1 LNAAIKRPKEYTLSS
16 PQAIL
21 PGAANEKLFLGHPRG
36 LFLLFMVEMWER
48 FSYYGMR
55 AMLTYYLV
63 QSVTGDAKNGGFN
76 PGRGLSEP
84 DAYSLYGTY
93 TSMVY
98 LTPLLGGMIADHLIG
113 THRSMLVGG
122 FLIALG
128 HVVLGIS
135 GIGDMAH
142 NDLGMSVFVSGLA
155 LIVIGTGHF
164 KPNVSVMVGQLY
176 PQNDPRRDGAFTI
189 FYMGINLGAL
199 LGTLLCSWL
208 GEKIGWHWGFG
219 SAAIGMIIGLI
230 IYSVFKQSWLGDVDA
245 VPRKGAKIAPLFVI
259 GGIVIAFVIGMLS
272 YMGTFASIGKAF
284 DQVTG
289 TGYTSVAIYVTLTL
303 LVLSWA
309 AWFVSKQEPAYR
321 AQTASILIFVLFN
334 AVFWT
339 AFEQAGSS
347 MSIFALNNTERHVLG
362 WEVPVGWFQSINP
375 FLIIV
380 FGPIFAIMWTKLG
393 QRKLDPSQPMKIAIA
408 LFLGAAGFVF
418 MVIGGM
424 GTVGTAASVPS
435 LLEGTASA
443 GSAVS
448 SVKVSMFWLLA
459 AYSLHTWAEL
469 CISPTGLAF
478 VTRAAAVK
486 YVSFLMGIYF
496 LSAAIAGKV
505 AGMLAGQAEGIEKG
519 TVGLPWYPWFKLGGQ
534 GDFYFIFVAAL
545 ICAGLIVLAL
555 TPVLKRLIKNVK

>member
-1 LNAAIKRPKEYTLSS
+1 MSN

-21 PGAANEKLFLGHPRG
+21 PGAANEKLFFGHPRG

-63 QSVTGDAKNGGFN
+63 QSATGDPKNGGFN
-76 PGRGLSEP
+76 PGRGLSDP
-84 DAYSLYGTY
+84 DAASLYGSY
-93 TSMVY
+93 TGMVF
-98 LTPLLGGMIADHLIG
+98 LTPILGGMIADHFIG

-122 FLIALG
+122 VLIALG

-142 NDLGMSVFVSGLA
+142 NDLGMSVFVTGLA

-164 KPNVSVMVGQLY
+164 KPNVSVMVSHLY

-199 LGTLLCSWL
+199 LGILLCSWL

-219 SAAIGMIIGLI
+219 SAAVGMIIGLI
-230 IYSVFKQSWLGDVDA
+230 IYTIFKQSWLGNIDA
-245 VPRKGAKIAPLFVI
+245 APRTGANKSATLFLI
-259 GGIVIAFVIGMLS
+259 GGIVLAGVVGVLFHTGS
-272 YMGTFASIGKAF
+272 FASMGQAVDRVIEW
-284 DQVTG
+284 TG
-289 TGYTSVAIYVTLTL
+289 ASVKVIYAMVAL
-303 LVLSWA
+303 LVLLWA
-309 AWFVSKQEPAYR
+309 ARFVWKQEPAYR
-321 AQTASILIFVLFN
+321 APTASILIFVVFN

-347 MSIFALNNTERHVLG
+347 MSIFALKHTERHVLG
-362 WEVPVGWFQSINP
+362 WEVPVGWFQSMNP
-375 FLIIV
+375 AMIIL
-380 FGPIFAIMWTKLG
+380 FGPLFALMWTKLG

-408 LFLGAAGFVF
+408 LFLGAVGFIF

-424 GTVGTAASVPS
+424 GTVGTSGVQALP
-435 LLEGTASA
+435 EGTAST
-443 GSAVS
+443 GSALS

-459 AYSLHTWAEL
+459 AYSFHTWAEL

-496 LSAAIAGKV
+496 LSSAIAGKV
-505 AGMLAGQAEGIEKG
+505 AGMLAASAGDIEKG
-519 TVGLPWYPWFKLGGQ
+519 KIDLPWYPWFKLGGQ
-534 GDFYFIFVAAL
+534 GDFYFIFVVGL
-545 ICAGLIVLAL
+545 FGVGLIVLAL
-555 TPVLKRLIKNVK
+555 TPLLKRLIKNVK

>member
-1 LNAAIKRPKEYTLSS
+1 MNEAVTRPKEYLLSN

-63 QSVTGDAKNGGFN
+63 QSVTGDPKNGGFN
-76 PGRGLSEP
+76 PGRGLSDP

-98 LTPLLGGMIADHLIG
+98 LTPLLGGMIADHFIG

-142 NDLGMSVFVSGLA
+142 NELGMSVFVTGLA

-164 KPNVSVMVGQLY
+164 KPTVSVMVGQLY

-199 LGTLLCSWL
+199 IGTLLCSWL

-219 SAAIGMIIGLI
+219 SAAVGMILGLI
-230 IYSVFKQSWLGDVDA
+230 IYIIFKPIWLGNIDS
-245 VPRKGAKIAPLFVI
+245 VPKKRAKSSSLFVI
-259 GGIVIAFVIGMLS
+259 GGIVLAVIVGVLFYTSSFS
-272 YMGTFASIGKAF
+272 YMGQIA
-284 DQVTG
+284 DRVTG
-289 TGYTSVAIYVTLTL
+289 TGYGRDAIYVTLAL
-303 LVLSWA
+303 LVLLWA
-309 AWFVSKQEPAYR
+309 AWFVWKQEPAYR
-321 AQTASILIFVLFN
+321 APTASILIFVVFN

-347 MSIFALNNTERHVLG
+347 MSVFALKNTERHILG

-380 FGPIFAIMWTKLG
+380 FAPLFAVMWTKLG

-424 GTVGTAASVPS
+424 GTVGTAASVPALS
-435 LLEGTASA
+435 EGTASA

-496 LSAAIAGKV
+496 LSSAIANKV

-519 TVGLPWYPWFKLGGQ
+519 TVELPWYPWFKLGGQ
-534 GDFYFIFVAAL
+534 GDFYFIFVVAL

-555 TPVLKRLIKNVK
+555 TPVLKKLIKNVK

>member
-1 LNAAIKRPKEYTLSS
+1 MQIPEV
-16 PQAIL
+16 L
-21 PGAANEKLFLGHPRG
+21 PPIASEKTFLGHPRG

-55 AMLTYYLV
+55 AMLTYYLI
-63 QSVTGDAKNGGFN
+63 QSAAGDKENGGFN
-76 PGRGLSEP
+76 PGRGLSEA
-84 DAYSLYGTY
+84 DAASLYGSY

-98 LTPLLGGMIADHLIG
+98 LTPILGGMIADHLIG
-113 THRSMLVGG
+113 THRSMLIGG

-135 GIGDMAH
+135 GLGDMAH
-142 NDLGMSVFVSGLA
+142 SDLGMSVFVTGLV

-164 KPNVSVMVGQLY
+164 KPTVSVMVGQLY

-199 LGTLLCSWL
+199 IGTLLCSWL

-219 SAAIGMIIGLI
+219 SAAVGMILGLTTYI
-230 IYSVFKQSWLGDVDA
+230 IFKPIWLGNIDA
-245 VPRKGAKIAPLFVI
+245 VPKKGAKGAPIFVTS
-259 GGIVIAFVIGMLS
+259 GIVLAVVVGVLFYTSSFS
-272 YMGTFASIGKAF
+272 YMGQVA
-284 DQVTG
+284 DRVTG
-289 TGYTSVAIYVTLTL
+289 TGYGRDAIYVTLAL
-303 LVLSWA
+303 LILLWA
-309 AWFVSKQEPAYR
+309 AWFVRKQDPAYR
-321 AQTASILIFVLFN
+321 APTASILIFVIFN

-347 MSIFALNNTERHVLG
+347 MSVFALENTERHILG

-380 FGPIFAIMWTKLG
+380 FAPVFALMWTKLG

-408 LFLGAAGFVF
+408 LFLGAAGFIF
-418 MVIGGM
+418 MVLGGM
-424 GTVGTAASVPS
+424 GTTETAVGVQALP
-435 LLEGTASA
+435 EGTASA
-443 GSAVS
+443 GSVVN

-459 AYSLHTWAEL
+459 AYTFHTWAEL
-469 CISPTGLAF
+469 CISPTGLSF

-496 LSAAIAGKV
+496 LSSAIANKV
-505 AGMLAGQAEGIEKG
+505 AGMLAGRAKDIEAGKIE
-519 TVGLPWYPWFKLGGQ
+519 LPWYPWFKLGGQ
-534 GDFYFIFVAAL
+534 GDFYFIFVVAL
-545 ICAGLIVLAL
+545 IFAGLVVLAL
-555 TPVLKRLIKNVK
+555 TPLLKKLIKNVK